1 MTTDGE
7 ADLSVVGRLIA
18 EPARARALMALSDG
32 RWLPASM
39 LALEAGV
46 ANSTMSGHLARL
58 LVSRV

>member
-39 LALEAGV
+39 LALV
-46 ANSTMSGHLARL
+46 SCARETL
-58 LVSRV
+58 DK